1 MTGQSPSARGPL
13 PESPAQPRPTPGP
26 HRTVRPV
33 CRADRRASFP
43 GRGHGQPSA
52 DSSGAAVATADEY
65 RAAAEHRLSHR
76 LADRSATRFPG
87 KPPPDPRIGRKR
99 RNRPCGPRP
108 HAFRTSRSIRRRSAA
123 QPDTLC
129 GTGLRKRFSPYL
141 RIVQNE
147 RIGAIRCRKTRCRR
161 RKIRP
166 KKTKSEKITA
176 TIKPRGAFR
185 TTPRHAA
192 RPLPASVATP
202 TRHGLYATRRYFQ
215 GGTPSPS
222 PAATGGVTKSR
233 RWVPPARTRA
243 SANPSPGDGTPRFA
257 PRCNRADPRRYGSRR
272 RASS

>member
-1 MTGQSPSARGPL
+1 MTEQSPSARGPL

-52 DSSGAAVATADEY
+52 DSSGAVVATADEY

-99 RNRPCGPRP
+99 RDRPCGPRP

-147 RIGAIRCRKTRCRR
+147 RIGAIRCRKNKVQETENPTEENKVRKNHGNDQAARRFPNDTPSCGTTAPRLRRNTDKTRSICNPPLFSRGYSVSEPGGNRR
-161 RKIRP
+161 R
-166 KKTKSEKITA
+166 
-176 TIKPRGAFR
+176 
-185 TTPRHAA
+185 H
-192 RPLPASVATP
+192 
-202 TRHGLYATRRYFQ
+202 
-215 GGTPSPS
+215 
-222 PAATGGVTKSR
+222 
-233 RWVPPARTRA
+233 
-243 SANPSPGDGTPRFA
+243 
-257 PRCNRADPRRYGSRR
+257 
-272 RASS
+272 